1 MRKFI
6 ILRHMPDQ
14 LNYAVPGTVAAI
26 SLLQEDLPC
35 LRAAKIPLQ
44 VIRPV
49 QVQQCFF
56 ICLPE
61 EYDPYSFLSEQ
72 SVPLAQI
79 IKDIMSRLDI
89 DGEHISGLQARQRGR
104 ALIDQ

>member
-6 ILRHMPDQ
+6 IFRHMPDQ
-14 LNYAVPGTVAAI
+14 LDNTVPGTVAAI
-26 SLLQEDLPC
+26 SLLQEDLPS
-35 LRAAKIPLQ
+35 LRAAQIPLQ

-72 SVPLAQI
+72 SVQPAQI
-79 IKDIMSRLDI
+79 ITDIMSCIRILTTI
-89 DGEHISGLQARQRGR
+89 IPRSF
-104 ALIDQ
+104 